1 MSSSRIAAALAA
13 LLALAACSE
22 RGPLTL
28 MPVAAEIG
36 TVHDVFV
43 ATSRAYTVDGLPT
56 GQRGGANRYSK
67 LSIAVPPNRE
77 PGSVSVPTELP
88 DPHNDFL
95 VTADQQFDKPDAFRN
110 ALRSS
115 LNEQS
120 PRAREVILYVHGFNN
135 TFAEGVLRIAQLDH
149 DIALPGVA
157 VHYSWPSLASALA
170 YGYDRDSALFA
181 RDGLESLIRE
191 IRRAG
196 TRHLTVVGHSMGA
209 LLTMETL
216 RQMSIAAPGTVHRT
230 VNAVVLLSPDI
241 DVTVFQAQARR
252 IDPLPEEFIIFT
264 SERDRALAL
273 SARLTGQATRL
284 GNIADATA
292 VGDLPITIID
302 VTAFSSGLGHFTA
315 GSSPAVISLTREMQS
330 VSDAFRE
337 DRAGRA
343 GLLPGTVLTVQ
354 NATQVILA
362 PGQTRAP

>member
-110 ALRSS
+110 ALRAS
-115 LNEQS
+115 LN
-120 PRAREVILYVHGFNN
+120 
-135 TFAEGVLRIAQLDH
+135 

-181 RDGLESLIRE
+181 RDGLEALIRE

-284 GNIADATA
+284 GNIPDASA

-315 GSSPAVISLTREMQS
+315 GSSPAVISLTQEMQS

-343 GLLPGTVLTVQ
+343 GLMPGTVLTVQ